1 MPRLVAY
8 YFNYSYDDTISFI
21 TKRESVIRLFKKHT
35 IYKHD
40 KYNMLT
46 VEEQGKT
53 LVVRKISDQWGEE
66 GFQFVSR
73 AELMDWAGKHFRP
86 GDFIGKEDELE
97 QIMQNLRSI

>member
-1 MPRLVAY
+1 MMVLL
-8 YFNYSYDDTISFI
+8 TLLHI
-21 TKRESVIRLFKKHT
+21 ESVIPMFKKHT

-73 AELMDWAGKHFRP
+73 AELLDWATKHFRAE
-86 GDFIGKEDELE
+86 DFAGREEELK
-97 QIMQNLRSI
+97 QIMSNLRSI